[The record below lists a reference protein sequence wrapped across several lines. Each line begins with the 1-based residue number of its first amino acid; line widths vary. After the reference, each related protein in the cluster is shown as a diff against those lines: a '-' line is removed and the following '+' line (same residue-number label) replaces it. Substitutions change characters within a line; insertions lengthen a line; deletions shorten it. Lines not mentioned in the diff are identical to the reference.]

1 MSGVYGW
8 VLKAPSMRQL
18 CPEQGESIHSVVMF
32 DEIGK
37 FREFYCEA
45 AKTTLQNDE
54 ALMILT
60 YFETADTVKYYLREA
75 GVDVDLYERA
85 DSLFVIDSVE
95 QLFGSTVENTLRFVE
110 LLNKKARRQ
119 GRKGLAIIADMDAFF
134 HLKEEGLARYEQS
147 IHPKDNHDKF
157 TCMICAYHK
166 GNFEKLPK
174 ETQELILKQHYVH
187 ANL

>member
-1 MSGVYGW
+1 M

-18 CPEQGESIHSVVMF
+18 CPEQEGESIHSILVY
-32 DEIGK
+32 DEIEK

-54 ALMILT
+54 VLMILT
-60 YFETADTVKYYLREA
+60 YFETADTVKYYLKEA
-75 GVDVDLYERA
+75 GVDVEFYSRS

-95 QLFGSTVENTLRFVE
+95 QFFGSTVENTLRFIE

-119 GRKGLAIIADMDAFF
+119 GRKGLAVIVDMDAFF
-134 HLKEEGLARYEQS
+134 HLKGEGLERYERFVA
-147 IHPKDNHDKF
+147 PKSNSDKF
-157 TCMICAYHK
+157 TCMVCAYHK

-174 ETQELILKQHYVH
+174 RTQDIILKQHFVQ
-187 ANL
+187 AVL

>member
-1 MSGVYGW
+1 MPGDHGV
-8 VLKAPSMRQL
+8 VLKATRMRQL
-18 CPEQGESIHSVVMF
+18 CPEHGEGIHSAVMF

-54 ALMILT
+54 VLMILT

-75 GVDVDLYERA
+75 GVDVDLYGRA

-95 QLFGSTVENTLRFVE
+95 QFFGSTVENTLRFIE

-119 GRKGLAIIADMDAFF
+119 GRKGLAVIVDMDAFF
-134 HLKEEGLARYEQS
+134 HLKEEGLVRYERS
-147 IHPKDNHDKF
+147 ILPKDNQDKF
-157 TCMICAYHK
+157 TCMVCAYHRS
-166 GNFEKLPK
+166 NFEKIPK
-174 ETQELILKQHYVH
+174 GTQETILKQHSVH
-187 ANL
+187 VAL